1 MEMRKCDVCGEEYSA
16 TYRSCPFC
24 EEKEALRRGKPIR
37 RHSSDFR
44 NRRGGHALGVL
55 GLLVALVM
63 IGVGVTYLFGD
74 NIAQALGI
82 RESDVTID
90 DPSTG
95 DELDTS
101 NIADDDAD
109 TEDQQGGTTMPES
122 DGGTGGTTDGSNQT
136 TDTDGTTTTPITPN
150 DNGQKPETAV
160 TLSSSDFTLNASSG
174 LQYTLK
180 ASGGSGTYTWTSKD
194 TSVATVSENGQ
205 VSGVGNGMTEVTVT
219 DGYTTATCIVRVKG
233 ITSGSSTPSTST
245 TLKLNRDDMTMP
257 AGTSFQLKVSGT
269 SSAVTWSIADPSVAT
284 ISSDGTVK
292 FLKKGTTTA
301 TATVDGQ
308 TLQCI
313 VRVTN

>member
-24 EEKEALRRGKPIR
+24 EEEEALRRGKPIR

-55 GLLVALVM
+55 GLLLALVM
-63 IGVGVTYLFGD
+63 IGVGATYLFGD

-82 RESDVTID
+82 RETDAVTD
-90 DPSTG
+90 D
-95 DELDTS
+95 DTS
-101 NIADDDAD
+101 DSTQVQTNDPDDGNSGEQDDANG
-109 TEDQQGGTTMPES
+109 TSMSEDEGTTMPES
-122 DGGTGGTTDGSNQT
+122 GDQT
-136 TDTDGTTTTPITPN
+136 TDTNGTTGQVTPPV
-150 DNGQKPETAV
+150 DGQKPATAV
-160 TLSSSDFTLNASSG
+160 TLNSSDFTLSASSG

-180 ASGGSGTYTWTSKD
+180 ASGGSGTYTWASKD
-194 TSVATVSENGQ
+194 TSVATVSESGQ
-205 VSGVGNGMTEVTVT
+205 VTGVGNGTTEVTAT
-219 DGYTTATCIVRVKG
+219 DGYTTATCIVRIKG
-233 ITSGSSTPSTST
+233 ITGGSTTPSTST
-245 TLKLNRDDMTMP
+245 TLKLNREDMTMP

-269 SSAVTWSIADPSVAT
+269 SSAVTWSIADTSIAT
-284 ISSDGTVK
+284 ISSDGTVQ
-292 FLKKGTTTA
+292 FLKKGTKTA